1 MKQIL
6 VGGKAIGR
14 SGEPLICTPVVG
26 RTRGAV
32 LEELAALLPKAPD
45 LIEWRVD
52 FFEGFG
58 DIAAV
63 IDMAREIKVAAGD
76 VPIIFA
82 CRTMGEGGSLSAL
95 NEADVLKMYV
105 AACVSR
111 CIDVIDYE
119 MSNSPGNVAM
129 LRGVS
134 RENGVAMIMSY
145 HNHEFTV
152 GEEELS
158 GMFLEAEALGADI
171 AKVVVMPR
179 TEEDVLALLSATLK
193 ARRACRIP
201 LISMSMGGLGTVS
214 RVFGWV
220 FGSSV
225 TFAFGKNTSAP
236 AQMSIEDLRPV
247 LASVQ
252 HAVLGGKGK

>member
-1 MKQIL
+1 MRRVQ

-14 SGEPLICTPVVG
+14 SGQPLICTPVVG
-26 RTRGAV
+26 RTRDEV
-32 LEELAALLPKAPD
+32 INELAALLPKSPD

-63 IDMAREIKVAAGD
+63 IDMAREIKTAAGTIP
-76 VPIIFA
+76 VIFA
-82 CRTMGEGGSLSAL
+82 CRAMGEGGGCSAL
-95 NEADVLKMYV
+95 NESDVLKLYV

-111 CIDVIDYE
+111 CVDIIDYE

-129 LRGVS
+129 LREVS

-145 HNHEFTV
+145 HNHDFTP
-152 GEEELS
+152 GNEDLS
-158 GMFLEAEALGADI
+158 GMFVEAENLGADI
-171 AKVVVMPR
+171 AKVVVMPKGA
-179 TEEDVLALLSATLK
+179 EDVLTLLSATHK
-193 ARRACRIP
+193 ASKVCRIP
-201 LISMSMGGLGTVS
+201 LVSMSMGGMGTVS
-214 RVFGWV
+214 RVFGWM

-225 TFAFGKNTSAP
+225 TFAVGKNSSASG
-236 AQMSIEDLRPV
+236 QMSIEELRPI

-252 HAVLGGKGK
+252 HAVQGG